1 MDCFSSLTGIRTDK
15 EPYRAKS
22 ALSLL
27 EPRDLI
33 LNFDFECQYFLEVF
47 FRNEP
52 YGVPS
57 HNDGRVP
64 ARAPAGSY
72 SETARRFDVCVE
84 NSVPVASGAMARSG
98 LGKGLGAL
106 IGTPAVATPK
116 DGSDAGERVH
126 QIELTSIVP
135 STLQPRKDFA
145 RDVLL
150 ELIESIRQHGI
161 IQPLIVRQVGTRF
174 ELIAGERRWR
184 AAQELGLATVP
195 AIVRTANDLEVLEL
209 SLIENLQR
217 ADLNPIEE
225 AQGYARLA
233 NEFGMRQEDI
243 ALKVGRSRAAVANA
257 LRLLDLHPQ
266 VQIWL
271 AQNLVSVGHAKV
283 LLALKAPE
291 EQLLAAETVLRRNAT
306 VRSTERMVARLLGI
320 GRGRRKP
327 RRAAGD
333 SSATAT
339 AVEDLQNRLQQ
350 HLATHVTI
358 HHGEK
363 RGRIEI
369 EYLRNRRS
377 SADYYCSWP
386 AGRRVTRVMNCRGV
400 RRGGR
405 QSKWIKAFQKTDP
418 AGAER
423 DGRGAND
430 RASESKYAKGPATC
444 GGLASH
450 VISSS

>member
-1 MDCFSSLTGIRTDK
+1 
-15 EPYRAKS
+15 
-22 ALSLL
+22 
-27 EPRDLI
+27 
-33 LNFDFECQYFLEVF
+33 
-47 FRNEP
+47 
-52 YGVPS
+52 
-57 HNDGRVP
+57 
-64 ARAPAGSY
+64 
-72 SETARRFDVCVE
+72 
-84 NSVPVASGAMARSG
+84 MARTG

-106 IGTPAVATPK
+106 IGTPSVSTRP
-116 DGSDAGERVH
+116 DSIESGERVH
-126 QIELTSIVP
+126 QINLANIVP
-135 STLQPRKDFA
+135 SALQPRKDFGREA
-145 RDVLL
+145 LQ
-150 ELIESIRQHGI
+150 ELIDSIRQHGI
-161 IQPLIVRQVGTRF
+161 IQPLIVRQAGARF

-184 AAQELGLATVP
+184 AAQEIGLAQVP
-195 AIVRTANDLEVLEL
+195 AIIRTANDLEVLEL

-306 VRSTERMVARLLGI
+306 VRSTERMVGRLLGI
-320 GRGRRKP
+320 GRGRRKT
-327 RRAAGD
+327 RRGSGD
-333 SSATAT
+333 SNVTAS

-369 EYLRNRRS
+369 EYYGTDDLQRIVTALGLR
-377 SADYYCSWP
+377 D
-386 AGRRVTRVMNCRGV
+386 
-400 RRGGR
+400 
-405 QSKWIKAFQKTDP
+405 
-418 AGAER
+418 E
-423 DGRGAND
+423 
-430 RASESKYAKGPATC
+430 
-444 GGLASH
+444 
-450 VISSS
+450 

>member
-1 MDCFSSLTGIRTDK
+1 MCFSCVTRSCLFLLFTGILTDK
-15 EPYRAKS
+15 KPTGEKFFFCFGAGRVDTGLHPLVSIRF
-22 ALSLL
+22 
-27 EPRDLI
+27 LI
-33 LNFDFECQYFLEVF
+33 LFVAGAHPEMK
-47 FRNEP
+47 
-52 YGVPS
+52 
-57 HNDGRVP
+57 GRATASP
-64 ARAPAGSY
+64 LMLHRPIQRAGDRRAPPSNHPNIA
-72 SETARRFDVCVE
+72 AVRIAVCVRRA
-84 NSVPVASGAMARSG
+84 VPVASGPMARSG

-106 IGTPAVATPK
+106 IGTPTVATPR
-116 DGSDAGERVH
+116 DGSGAAERVH

-369 EYLRNRRS
+369 EYYG
-377 SADYYCSWP
+377 ADDLQRIIN
-386 AGRRVTRVMNCRGV
+386 AL
-400 RRGGR
+400 
-405 QSKWIKAFQKTDP
+405 
-418 AGAER
+418 
-423 DGRGAND
+423 
-430 RASESKYAKGPATC
+430 
-444 GGLASH
+444 GLPDTE
-450 VISSS
+450 